1 MSPSQLQADVHV
13 PQVNATRIMQ
23 RLEHLVTLTDPDIP
37 YTRRAFSDLHM
48 QARQWLEQQYIEAG
62 LTPRYDAASNLIGRR
77 EGSQTARTLAL
88 GSHIDTVTGGGRFD
102 GILGVL
108 VGLELAQTLDEA
120 NITLQHALEII
131 DFTSEEVSDY
141 QAASCI
147 GSRAFGG
154 TLDDEMLARK
164 NPAGEVLTDAIN
176 RTGGNADKIQ
186 QTVTQDYAG
195 YLELHI
201 EQGRVLE
208 AEHLSLGIVT
218 GIVTIRRYELTVTG
232 QPDHA
237 GTTPMHLRHDALV
250 GAAWII
256 QHVQKLAR
264 QQEGLVATIGRIH
277 NHPNGPNV
285 VPGQVK
291 MVLELRS
298 LDGNQIEHTYKH
310 IIDDAKP
317 ILDEDGLSLQTRPL
331 SDAPGVYCDEAFQ
344 NALQEAAV
352 HYSTSHRTMPSG
364 AGHDAMQVANVCP
377 VGMLFIPSLGGRSH
391 TPDEQ
396 SRPEDIA
403 QAAQVMLRALV
414 SLDKQLG

>member
-1 MSPSQLQADVHV
+1 M
-13 PQVNATRIMQ
+13 
-23 RLEHLVTLTDPDIP
+23 
-37 YTRRAFSDLHM
+37 
-48 QARQWLEQQYIEAG
+48 
-62 LTPRYDAASNLIGRR
+62 
-77 EGSQTARTLAL
+77 

-108 VGLELAQTLDEA
+108 VGLELAQTLHEA
-120 NITLQHALEII
+120 DVQLNHALEVI

-154 TLDDEMLARK
+154 TLDDEMLSRK

-176 RTGGNADKIQ
+176 RTGGNANEIQ
-186 QTVTQDYAG
+186 QTVTQNYAG

-208 AEHLSLGIVT
+208 AESLSLGIVT
-218 GIVTIRRYELTVTG
+218 GIVTIRRYELKVIG

-250 GAAWII
+250 GAAWMI
-256 QHVQKLAR
+256 QHVRELAR
-264 QQEGLVATIGRIH
+264 QQEGLVATVGRIH

-285 VPGQVK
+285 VPGEVT

-298 LDGNQIEHTYKH
+298 LDQDHIEQVYTR
-310 IIDDAKP
+310 ILDDAKP
-317 ILDEDGLSLQTRPL
+317 VLDEDGLTLDTRPL
-331 SDAPGVYCDEAFQ
+331 SDAPGVYCDETFQ
-344 NALQEAAV
+344 DALQEAAA
-352 HYSTSHRTMPSG
+352 HYGTSHRKMPSG

-377 VGMLFIPSLGGRSH
+377 IGMLFVPSLGGRSH

-396 SRPEDIA
+396 SRPKDIQ

-414 SLDKQLG
+414 NLDNQLV